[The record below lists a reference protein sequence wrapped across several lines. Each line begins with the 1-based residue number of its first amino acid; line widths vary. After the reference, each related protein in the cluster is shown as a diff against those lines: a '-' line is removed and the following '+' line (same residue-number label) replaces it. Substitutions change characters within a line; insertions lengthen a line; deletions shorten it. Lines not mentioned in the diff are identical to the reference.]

1 MIIPFNEIIRNMYNS
16 PEDSISI
23 ENSASSPNSVIMETI
38 DVSDDMNTL
47 LNSTKETIPNYTN
60 LDTQPTKSETFTMDA
75 SFLYEDVQSQ
85 CMYPIVP
92 PPTPSTPYQS
102 QFPQHGGIGQY
113 FNYHGLPYNYGSGY
127 NFMPQ
132 SNHSFLYPNHVQQ
145 STPNSIMNMSE
156 SSAFT
161 PIRPKI
167 FSPRLLSFETPG
179 ESHRPCQITPLLPH
193 KAGPGRKKK
202 TNGNIQQH
210 PMSPSISVVSSSSP
224 AQTVQLKEIQE
235 IFSNTQIPI
244 VSICFFIR
252 K

>member
-1 MIIPFNEIIRNMYNS
+1 MNFLMLHEFDVMLTMVMTSSSATPINISVVDDAETDKIADKIADAEEVLKSLAEESNTSKNSSMIIPFNEIIRNMYNS

-85 CMYPIVP
+85 CI
-92 PPTPSTPYQS
+92 
-102 QFPQHGGIGQY
+102 
-113 FNYHGLPYNYGSGY
+113 
-127 NFMPQ
+127 
-132 SNHSFLYPNHVQQ
+132 
-145 STPNSIMNMSE
+145 
-156 SSAFT
+156 
-161 PIRPKI
+161 
-167 FSPRLLSFETPG
+167 
-179 ESHRPCQITPLLPH
+179 HRPCQITPLLPH

-244 VSICFFIR
+244 PQFMI
-252 K
+252 